1 MKKQK
6 SEKKIDLKL
15 LQISIA
21 AFLVLISVIVV
32 QTIFSN
38 FKYIYLFLRKILYVL
53 EPIIYGLIMT
63 FVMLPFYNNITAIL
77 KRHIIDNSKSK
88 NTLAT
93 QKLKKRMIKFIATT
107 MTVFLWIFIIFG
119 ILSLILPELYR
130 SVYALINNLPIY
142 ANKFEQIV
150 KNIEFIENRDTL
162 LNIIET
168 IVNSSRDF
176 LQNKII
182 PNIDNLLQNF
192 YSGVVTVIRF
202 FFNTII
208 GLIVMIYMF
217 NLKDKLKLQS
227 KKFIYA
233 VLDEKIAESTIEEF
247 RYIYKVFID
256 FFMGKIIDSLII
268 FAITLI
274 FMSVFNFPYS
284 LLVSLLIGLTNI
296 IPFFGP
302 FIGGAISF
310 ILVVLINP
318 IKGLYLLLFV
328 IVIQQFDGNI
338 LGPKILGSKTGIE
351 SFYVLVSILI
361 FGGLFGFPGM
371 IVAVP
376 LWAVLTRLLSRF
388 IDGLLIKKKMPT
400 EYKSYKEK

>member
-77 KRHIIDNSKSK
+77 KKHIIDNSKSK

-93 QKLKKRMIKFIATT
+93 QKLKTRMIKFIATT

-162 LNIIET
+162 LNIIDT

-233 VLDEKIAESTIEEF
+233 VLDEKIAKSTIEEF